1 MNVRNNLLRM
11 SCRALAVVGLCTAFV
26 HPAYAFLED
35 AEARRAILEL
45 RQRFDSSAEESA
57 QMRRSMLDLQSQI
70 EGMRRELAQLTGSKE
85 QLEREVAELQRRQ
98 KDLATG
104 LDDRLR
110 KVEPTQVQVDG
121 LQFVADPSEKREFD
135 AALAKFRAGEFA
147 DARKAFANFVN
158 TYPNSGYMPSVR
170 FWLGNTQYAG
180 RDYKE
185 AIANFRS
192 MLKAAP
198 QHARAA
204 DALLSIANCQL
215 ELKDSKAAVKTLQD
229 LVKDYPN
236 TEAAATA
243 KERLQRLK

>member
-1 MNVRNNLLRM
+1 M
-11 SCRALAVVGLCTAFV
+11 SGRALTVVGLCTAFA

-45 RQRFDSSAEESA
+45 RQRFDSNAEETA

-70 EGMRRELAQLTGSKE
+70 ETMRREMAQLTGANE
-85 QLEREVAELQRRQ
+85 QLEREVAEMQRRQ

-104 LDDRLR
+104 IDDRIR
-110 KVEPTQVQVDG
+110 KFEPTQVQVDG
-121 LQFVADPSEKREFD
+121 LEFVADPSEKRDFD
-135 AALAKFRAGEFA
+135 AALEKFRAGEFA
-147 DARKAFANFVN
+147 EARQSFANFVN
-158 TYPNSGYMPSVR
+158 TYPSSGYVPSAR

-204 DALLSIANCQL
+204 DASLSIANCQL
-215 ELKDSKAAVKTLQD
+215 ELKDTKGAVKTLQD
-229 LVKDYPN
+229 LVKTYPG
-236 TEAAATA
+236 TEATTTA
-243 KERLQRLK
+243 QERLQRLK

>member
-1 MNVRNNLLRM
+1 MSVRVLA
-11 SCRALAVVGLCTAFV
+11 ALGLCTVLV

-45 RQRFDSSAEESA
+45 RQRFDTSSQETA
-57 QMRRSMLDLQSQI
+57 QMRRSLLDLQSQI
-70 EGMRRELAQLTGSKE
+70 ESMRREIAQLTGANE
-85 QLEREVAELQRRQ
+85 QLERQVVELQSRQ
-98 KDLATG
+98 KDLAKG

-110 KVEPTQVQVDG
+110 RFEPVQVQVDG
-121 LQFVADPSEKREFD
+121 LEFTADPAEKRDFD
-135 AALAKFRAGEFA
+135 AALEQFRTGDFAG
-147 DARKAFANFVN
+147 ARKAFANFVN
-158 TYPNSGYMPSVR
+158 SYPNSGYMPSVR

-198 QHARAA
+198 QHTRAA
-204 DALLSIANCQL
+204 DASLSIANCQL
-215 ELKDSKAAVKTLQD
+215 ELKDTKGAVKTLQD
-229 LVKDYPN
+229 LVRDYPAS
-236 TEAAATA
+236 EAAATA